1 MMKCVVGGCEI
12 NYEII
17 GEGMPVINLHGS
29 TLDMRSMI
37 GCMEPIFEN
46 REGWKRIY
54 PDFPGHGR
62 TLGCE
67 SIKGSDDVLRVLLD
81 FIDNVIPDTQF
92 ALTGLSFGGYIA
104 QGIIHYIPNRVA
116 GLLLIVPRVVS
127 HPGQRNLP
135 KKSVLARD
143 NDLLNKIDSQERAG
157 FEEVAVLQTK
167 NIWNR
172 YVKEIS
178 SGVRVADT
186 IFLQRLDPAIDAF
199 SFDVDEEAEIFDRP
213 TLILTGRQDHIVGYQ
228 DTWTILERY
237 PHATFAVFDRAG
249 HALQLEQETLFNALV
264 NEWLNRVEETQT

>member
-1 MMKCVVGGCEI
+1 MMKCLAGGCEV

-46 REGWKRIY
+46 RKGWKRIY

-62 TLGCE
+62 TPGCE

-116 GLLLIVPRVVS
+116 GLLLIVPRVIS

-143 NDLLNKIDSQERAG
+143 NDFLSKVDLQERAG

-199 SFDVDEEAEIFDRP
+199 SFDMDARAKKFDKP

-228 DTWTILERY
+228 DTWTILDRY
-237 PHATFAVFDRAG
+237 PHATFAAFDRAG
-249 HALQLEQETLFNALV
+249 HALQLEQEILFNALV
-264 NEWLNRVEETQT
+264 NEWLDRVEETET